1 MSIVSEREQLQP
13 STAIV
18 DYDVV
23 VVGAGPYGLTVAAQ
37 LLGRGL
43 KVAVFGKTLELWRD
57 HMPKGMFLRSHWWA
71 TNLSDPK
78 GKYSFDR
85 FFKESTVY
93 EKCYP
98 VPAEA
103 FIDYALWFQKHAVP
117 NVDETYVAM
126 VERDGKKRFLVTLVD
141 GRKVRCAAVVMAI
154 GLYYY
159 ANHPKEYSGFPLELV
174 SHSFEHKDFSPFN
187 GKKLLVIGGGQS
199 AVEYTA
205 LLLEAGA
212 SVHLASRRP
221 IHWLEPDRAHERSL
235 WEKIKAPD
243 SGIAPGWKNWVL
255 EYIPYLFYRF
265 PQERKDR
272 YIRNHYNAAASDW
285 LRGRVLG
292 KASLHEGQAVKQLQ
306 VAEGNNGIDVTLSN
320 GEQFHVDHVMLATGY
335 EVHLERLTMIDAS
348 LLQEIQVDKDIPV
361 LNDHFESSV
370 AGLYFI
376 GLSSLRAF
384 GPLYRF
390 VVGAKSSGERV
401 AAAVARRVAK
411 VRV

>member
-1 MSIVSEREQLQP
+1 MTIVSDWREVQQ
-13 STAIV
+13 SSSVT

-23 VVGAGPYGLTVAAQ
+23 VVGAGPYGLTTAAQ

-43 KVAVFGKTLELWRD
+43 KVAVFGKPLELWRD

-71 TNLSDPK
+71 TNLSDYK
-78 GKYSFDR
+78 KQYSFDR
-85 FFKESTVY
+85 FFKESKY

-103 FIDYALWFQKHAVP
+103 FIDYALWFQKNAVP
-117 NVDETYVAM
+117 HVDETYVAS

-141 GRKVRCAAVVMAI
+141 GRKIRCAAVVMAV

-159 ANHPKEYSGFPLELV
+159 ANHPKEYQNFPAEYLT
-174 SHSFEHKDFSPFN
+174 HSFEHNDFSRFN

-205 LLLEAGA
+205 LLLESGA
-212 SVHLASRRP
+212 AVHLVSRRP
-221 IHWLEPDRAHERSL
+221 IHWLAPDRAHERSL

-243 SGIAPGWKNWVL
+243 SGIAPGWKNWIL
-255 EYIPYLFYRF
+255 EYVPYLFYRF

-272 YIRNHYNAAASDW
+272 YIKNHYNAAASDW
-285 LRGRVLG
+285 LRARVIG
-292 KASLHEGQAVKQLQ
+292 KAALHERQQVKQLQ
-306 VAEGNNGIDVTLSN
+306 VAQNGVDVTLKN

-335 EVHLERLTMIDAS
+335 EVNLQRLDMIHSS
-348 LLQEIQVDKDIPV
+348 LRDEIQTDNNIP
-361 LNDHFESSV
+361 LLSSWFESNIP
-370 AGLYFI
+370 GLYFV
-376 GLSSLRAF
+376 GLTSLRSF
-384 GPLYRF
+384 GPLFRF

-401 AAAVARRVAK
+401 AAAAARRVART
-411 VRV
+411 RV